1 MSRSHANPRYTL
13 KKGVGV
19 ATKSPVTGV
28 ADRHP
33 NLLAVDEDLSDE
45 GADAVDHLL
54 EQRGRVSNRGP
65 VSQSSGL
72 AVELLQ
78 KSAHCNSRQSH
89 Y

>member
-1 MSRSHANPRYTL
+1 MLA
-13 KKGVGV
+13 
-19 ATKSPVTGV
+19 KSLVTGL
-28 ADRHP
+28 ADRNGLP
-33 NLLAVDEDLSDE
+33 NLLAVDEDLGDE

-65 VSQSSGL
+65 VPQSSGL